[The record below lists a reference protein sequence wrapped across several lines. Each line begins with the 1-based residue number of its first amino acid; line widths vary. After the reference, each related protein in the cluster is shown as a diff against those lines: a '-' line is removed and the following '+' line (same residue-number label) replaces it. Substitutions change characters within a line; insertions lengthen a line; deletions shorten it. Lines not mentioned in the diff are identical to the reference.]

1 MENFQKL
8 YTDQALFVPHGPWVI
23 ADGLTTF
30 GLEYGTD
37 FDYVALPWF
46 GDEVAFPAET
56 GWCFSINA
64 ASEHKEA
71 ANRFLD
77 YLFSD
82 EVLMEN
88 NVACGQIP
96 SKKSVATSEAYLE
109 KFPYARPLVDI
120 LDKASFIG
128 FFNTDRFKEAI
139 DNTFVDYCSGVYES
153 SDAALA
159 DMEEKL
165 NGIL

>member
-1 MENFQKL
+1 
-8 YTDQALFVPHGPWVI
+8 
-23 ADGLTTF
+23 
-30 GLEYGTD
+30 
-37 FDYVALPWF
+37 
-46 GDEVAFPAET
+46 
-56 GWCFSINA
+56 
-64 ASEHKEA
+64 
-71 ANRFLD
+71 
-77 YLFSD
+77 
-82 EVLMEN
+82 MEN

-96 SKKSVATSEAYLE
+96 SKKSVAMSEEYLE

-120 LDKASFIG
+120 LEKSSFIG
-128 FFNTDRFKEAI
+128 FFNTDRFKEVI